1 MRIDGAVARFLQEL
15 QGARSASPHT
25 VRAYT
30 GDLDL
35 FVQSLRVA
43 EATDLADITLE
54 DARQWLWGMAERG
67 DAASTIARRVSAV
80 KSFSQ
85 WCHRNELLPVDSL
98 SRLSAPKKPRHLPR
112 VVTQLAMDDLLA
124 NLASRANSDDPVA
137 LRDLAIW
144 ELLYSSAL
152 RVSELVSLRPES
164 FDWVDGTV
172 RVMGKGSKE
181 RVVPVGI
188 PAQQAL
194 LAYAERARPVLFRE
208 GTPAN
213 FFVGARGG
221 ALTTRTVY
229 RVVSDI
235 IGEIPGSGPK
245 GPHTLRHTAA
255 THLLDGGA
263 DLRSVQE
270 ILGHASVG
278 TTQIYTHVSS
288 ERLRAAHAQAH
299 PRA

>member
-1 MRIDGAVARFLQEL
+1 MISGVGFDIGKMM
-15 QGARSASPHT
+15 AS
-25 VRAYT
+25 
-30 GDLDL
+30 
-35 FVQSLRVA
+35 
-43 EATDLADITLE
+43 LAMP
-54 DARQWLWGMAERG
+54 R
-67 DAASTIARRVSAV
+67 TIS
-80 KSFSQ
+80 
-85 WCHRNELLPVDSL
+85 W
-98 SRLSAPKKPRHLPR
+98 
-112 VVTQLAMDDLLA
+112 VTQLAMDDLLA
-124 NLASRANSDDPVA
+124 NLASRADTDDPVA

-152 RVSELVSLRPES
+152 RVSEVVSLRPES

-194 LAYAERARPVLFRE
+194 LAYAERARPILCRD
-208 GTPAN
+208 GIPAN